1 MFLQPQLL
9 LLQKTMITVEGVA
22 RKLDPDINFWEVS
35 KPEIETW
42 LKDELGIKNRLQQT
56 QQALQSIARKVP
68 DIPDFISRADQA
80 FDLIVKNEE
89 NKTPKNS
96 ASNSYVIGGV
106 APYSCNNAYFV
117 FI

>member
-1 MFLQPQLL
+1 MPESWIQILIF
-9 LLQKTMITVEGVA
+9 G
-22 RKLDPDINFWEVS
+22 EVS

-80 FDLIVKNEE
+80 FDLIVKNNEE
-89 NKTPKNS
+89 DKTPKNS
-96 ASNSYVIGGV
+96 ASNSYVIGGLALIV
-106 APYSCNNAYFV
+106 GIMLAFV

>member
-1 MFLQPQLL
+1 MLF
-9 LLQKTMITVEGVA
+9 
-22 RKLDPDINFWEVS
+22 RS
-35 KPEIETW
+35 

-89 NKTPKNS
+89 DKTPKNRD
-96 ASNSYVIGGV
+96 NSSYIIGSVVLVVGIMLT
-106 APYSCNNAYFV
+106 FL